1 MQLKLESVVPNW
13 LLMTKLNLLEKINW
27 LDIVVILLV
36 EFLLW
41 LIVAVAVNI
50 NNNDN
55 SFLLC
60 LIAQNNDMV
69 HPWYDKFAQ

>member
-1 MQLKLESVVPNW
+1 M
-13 LLMTKLNLLEKINW
+13 
-27 LDIVVILLV
+27 VILLV